1 VRRWAAST
9 WCRTAPTA
17 ACWRLRRPTSAAVD
31 DQGIHRPVGDNSF
44 AFPILPAP
52 LGDTQPAAADTV
64 IAPTRV
70 FWIPSIAD
78 CDALR
83 KQPSANVMCLEFAVR
98 TGDVQRVILFDM

>member
-1 VRRWAAST
+1 
-9 WCRTAPTA
+9 
-17 ACWRLRRPTSAAVD
+17 
-31 DQGIHRPVGDNSF
+31 
-44 AFPILPAP
+44 
-52 LGDTQPAAADTV
+52 V